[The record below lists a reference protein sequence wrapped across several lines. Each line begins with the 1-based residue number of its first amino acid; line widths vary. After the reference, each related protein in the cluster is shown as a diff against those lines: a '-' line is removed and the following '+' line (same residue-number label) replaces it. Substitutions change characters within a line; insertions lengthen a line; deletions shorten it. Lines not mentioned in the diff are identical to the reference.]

1 MHGGLVLRTLKA
13 IMAQPAPRRGG
24 ATPWAAA
31 ATVATTGAQPRP
43 ALVAGFERLSAS
55 LYLSNAVQSGTR
67 AGLFAHAFDF
77 CDLDMGLDTLSVVN
91 SNKKLGCDMTRGL
104 WVVQHLAFCVGDAGS
119 CVAQSPKSPSARSL
133 LQNGACI
140 NWSEF
145 APQVILRAA
154 YSTCSQQMLPMSIP
168 SD

>member
-77 CDLDMGLDTLSVVN
+77 CDLDMGLDTFSVVN
-91 SNKKLGCDMTRGL
+91 SNKTLGCDMTRGFGL
-104 WVVQHLAFCVGDAGS
+104 SSIWLSAWVMRGAAWPK
-119 CVAQSPKSPSARSL
+119 AQNLSL
-133 LQNGACI
+133 HGPCCKT
-140 NWSEF
+140 
-145 APQVILRAA
+145 VRALIGRN
-154 YSTCSQQMLPMSIP
+154 SLHR
-168 SD
+168 